1 MQGII
6 STRGMSVSRTY
17 KDELTRKLAKL
28 LPMLPTVVE
37 TRAILS
43 REKHR
48 RTAALTLRSRARAF
62 RSRETAADLAVAVDR
77 AVVSLRRQGRETIKR
92 RPRRATRPSLA

>member
-1 MQGII
+1 VQVII
-6 STRGMSVSRTY
+6 STRGMTVSKSY

-28 LPMLPTVVE
+28 EPMLPTVVE

-48 RTAALTLRSRARAF
+48 RTAALTLLARARAF

-77 AVVSLRRQGRETIKR
+77 AVLALRRQVRETTKR
-92 RPRRATRPSLA
+92 RPRRPARP

>member
-1 MQGII
+1 MQVII
-6 STRGMSVSRTY
+6 STRGMTVSRTY

-37 TRAILS
+37 TRAVLS

-48 RTAALTLRSRARAF
+48 RTAALTLRSRAHAF
-62 RSRETAADLAVAVDR
+62 RSRETAPDLELAVDR
-77 AVVSLRRQGRETIKR
+77 AVLSLRRQVRETTKR
-92 RPRRATRPSLA
+92 RPRRPTRP

>member
-1 MQGII
+1 MQVII
-6 STRGMSVSRTY
+6 STRGMTISRTY

-48 RTAALTLRSRARAF
+48 RTAALTLRSRAHAF
-62 RSRETAADLAVAVDR
+62 RSRETAPDLSLAVDR
-77 AVVSLRRQGRETIKR
+77 AVGSLLRQVRDTTKR
-92 RPRRATRPSLA
+92 RPRRPTRP